1 VLPGAASGDSTFATH
16 SGGLLE
22 VFDTLNCGYDAFID
36 VIEWRDSGDTVS
48 TNNCVSLGTRVMIE
62 PEF

>member
-1 VLPGAASGDSTFATH
+1 
-16 SGGLLE
+16 LE